1 MIGLPHSSVTVIPP
15 AVLPDGGASV
25 RIAVPVTAAHRQ
37 RRRHF
42 YAAVLFDKGIAFVKQ
57 RSKNRTQDVRFL
69 RAANHTQATNVVV
82 LVRLDAS
89 PIRTMN
95 VMGGGEVVIVAAAHN
110 THITGRSTSRI
121 LPARRRTVLIPVP
134 APFMYIPAHVV

>member
-57 RSKNRTQDVRFL
+57 RSKNRTQDVLFSRP
-69 RAANHTQATNVVV
+69 RNHAQATNVVV
-82 LVRLDAS
+82 LVRLDGS
-89 PIRTMN
+89 PIRTKS
-95 VMGGGEVVIVAAAHN
+95 VPLGGVVVAAAHN
-110 THITGRSTSRI
+110 THITGRSTCI
-121 LPARRRTVLIPVP
+121 IRRQHIG
-134 APFMYIPAHVV
+134 

>member
-69 RAANHTQATNVVV
+69 RAANHTEATSVVV
-82 LVRLDAS
+82 LVRLDGS
-89 PIRTMN
+89 PIRTKS
-95 VMGGGEVVIVAAAHN
+95 VLLGGVVVAAARN
-110 THITGRSTSRI
+110 THITGRSTCI
-121 LPARRRTVLIPVP
+121 IRRQHIG
-134 APFMYIPAHVV
+134 

>member
-42 YAAVLFDKGIAFVKQ
+42 YAAVLFDKDIAFVKQ

-69 RAANHTQATNVVV
+69 RAANHTQATRSYVYVGSV
-82 LVRLDAS
+82 GT

-95 VMGGGEVVIVAAAHN
+95 VMGGGVVVIVAAARDAL
-110 THITGRSTSRI
+110 TTGRSTCIIQRQHI
-121 LPARRRTVLIPVP
+121 G
-134 APFMYIPAHVV
+134 

>member
-69 RAANHTQATNVVV
+69 RAANHT
-82 LVRLDAS
+82 
-89 PIRTMN
+89 
-95 VMGGGEVVIVAAAHN
+95 
-110 THITGRSTSRI
+110 
-121 LPARRRTVLIPVP
+121 
-134 APFMYIPAHVV
+134 

>member
-1 MIGLPHSSVTVIPP
+1 MIGAPHSSVTVIPP

-69 RAANHTQATNVVV
+69 RAANHAQATNVVV

-89 PIRTMN
+89 PIRTKS
-95 VMGGGEVVIVAAAHN
+95 VLLGGVVVAAAHN
-110 THITGRSTSRI
+110 THITGRSTCI
-121 LPARRRTVLIPVP
+121 IRRQHIG
-134 APFMYIPAHVV
+134 

>member
-42 YAAVLFDKGIAFVKQ
+42 YAAVLFDKDIAFVKQ

-69 RAANHTQATNVVV
+69 RAANHTQANRAYVYVGRV
-82 LVRLDAS
+82 ES

-95 VMGGGEVVIVAAAHN
+95 VIIGGEVAIGAAARDAL
-110 THITGRSTSRI
+110 TTGLSTCIIQRQHIG
-121 LPARRRTVLIPVP
+121 
-134 APFMYIPAHVV
+134 

>member
-1 MIGLPHSSVTVIPP
+1 MIGAPHSSVTVIPP

-69 RAANHTQATNVVV
+69 RAASHTQASNAVV
-82 LVRLDAS
+82 LVRLDGS
-89 PIRTMN
+89 PIRTMT
-95 VMGGGEVVIVAAAHN
+95 VRGGGVVAMGAAARN
-110 THITGRSTSRI
+110 THIAGRSTSRI
-121 LPARRRTVLIPVP
+121 LPARRRSVAIPVP
-134 APFMYIPAHVV
+134 APFPYVPAHVV